1 MAKSIWGDFP
11 PVSVAAPPERVKVK
25 KAAAQVTQVLQEV
38 GENSIALNS
47 LAMEK
52 RKMKPLFK
60 GFNPEQITPKDLNR
74 AGMIL
79 YKFGMIDNHTAELMS
94 RAGDEFDKQGKLVDP
109 SKEINALE
117 FFANRIID
125 MKEKALSGD
134 PYANALLPDY
144 IKTIHILQ
152 NLQVFA
158 ESGDSYEMRK
168 IKDMENKGLIKKT
181 PNAKG

>member
-1 MAKSIWGDFP
+1 MARSIWGDLP
-11 PVSVAAPPERVKVK
+11 PVTVAMPPARVSVK
-25 KAAAQVTQVLQEV
+25 KAAEQVGQVLQEV
-38 GENSIALNS
+38 GENALALNS

-94 RAGDEFDKQGKLVDP
+94 RAGDEFDSKGKLVDP
-109 SKEINALE
+109 NKKINALE

-125 MKEKALSGD
+125 MKQKALSGD
-134 PYANALLPDY
+134 PYAQILLPDY
-144 IKTIHILQ
+144 IKTIHIMQ
-152 NLQVFA
+152 NLQAFA
-158 ESGDSYEMRK
+158 ESGDSYDMRK
-168 IKDMENKGLIKKT
+168 IKDMESKGLVKRT
-181 PNAKG
+181 PDAKA

>member
-1 MAKSIWGDFP
+1 MWGDLP
-11 PVSVAAPPERVKVK
+11 PVTVAAPPERLKLK
-25 KAAAQVTQVLQEV
+25 KAAAQVSQVLQEV
-38 GENSIALNS
+38 GENAVALNS

-94 RAGDEFDKQGKLVDP
+94 RAGDEFDKKGKLVDP

-117 FFANRIID
+117 FFANRIIE
-125 MKEKALSGD
+125 MKEKAMSGD
-134 PYANALLPDY
+134 PYAKVLLPDY
-144 IKTIHILQ
+144 IRTIHIMQ
-152 NLQVFA
+152 NLQTFA

-168 IKDMENKGLIKKT
+168 IKDMENKGAGQKNTKRQSVRVS
-181 PNAKG
+181 